1 MLLRVFFLF
10 ILVLIL
16 GCKATQVVKTNDTH
30 GSIIHHAN
38 FTSQYVD
45 ARNVDVWLP
54 PNYDRN
60 VKKKYAVLIMH
71 DGQMLFDSTTTWNHQ
86 EWGVDEIAEKL
97 IQTGQTEPFI
107 VVGVWN
113 TPKRFVEYLPQ
124 KPALTFPDDLV
135 NQLRNFKKSDFLAD
149 QYLLFLT
156 KELIPFIEKN
166 YRVKTDQAHRYIMG
180 SSMGGL
186 ISLYAICEYPQVFA
200 GAACLSTHW
209 PIAFNNE
216 YEMLPN
222 TLIDYFANHL
232 PDPKTH
238 HIYFDYGT
246 ATLDSLYEP
255 HQLKMDKMMQ
265 QHGYQFNT
273 NWVTHKFPNADHS
286 ERAWRER
293 LDIPLKFLLGSK

>member
-1 MLLRVFFLF
+1 MLLRVVFLC
-10 ILVLIL
+10 ILVLML
-16 GCKATQVVKTNDTH
+16 GCKATQVAKTNDTH

-54 PNYDRN
+54 PNYDID
-60 VKKKYAVLIMH
+60 VKKKYAVLFMH
-71 DGQMLFDSTTTWNHQ
+71 DGQMLFDSTMTWNHQ

-124 KPALTFPDDLV
+124 KPALTFPDALV

-166 YRVKTDQAHRYIMG
+166 YRVKTDQANRYIMG

-209 PIAFNNE
+209 PVAFNNE